1 MTAERPTDPT
11 GNRKIRVAVVFG
23 GQSDEHDVSLRSA
36 RTVIDALDPEH
47 YDIVKIGITRDGR
60 WMTQGDPLAQLVASS
75 PMFALMQG
83 SDVAPDPE
91 GAPGALALPALVE
104 GEVDVVFPV
113 LHGPMGEDGTIQ
125 GLFEL
130 LGVPYVGA
138 GVLGSAVG
146 MDKAAAKMLLA
157 QQGIDQAE
165 WLLVT
170 RNEWQRNPATVQAR
184 IGQELGFPCFVKPAN
199 LGSSVGVVKAHSA
212 EELPEAIDTASFY
225 DRRIVVERGIKG
237 RELEMSV
244 LGNDDPIASVAGE
257 IVPGHEFYDYEA
269 KYLDESSKLIIPAD
283 LDPETLERMQQIAI
297 DAFLALDLAGMARV
311 DFFLE
316 EGTGRLLVNEVN
328 TIPGFTSISMY
339 PMLWA
344 ASGMPL
350 ETLVKELLRLGIER
364 HGQRRP
370 VRKAAEN

>member
-1 MTAERPTDPT
+1 
-11 GNRKIRVAVVFG
+11 
-23 GQSDEHDVSLRSA
+23 
-36 RTVIDALDPEH
+36 
-47 YDIVKIGITRDGR
+47 
-60 WMTQGDPLAQLVASS
+60 
-75 PMFALMQG
+75 
-83 SDVAPDPE
+83 
-91 GAPGALALPALVE
+91 
-104 GEVDVVFPV
+104 
-113 LHGPMGEDGTIQ
+113 
-125 GLFEL
+125 
-130 LGVPYVGA
+130 
-138 GVLGSAVG
+138 

-212 EELPEAIDTASFY
+212 EKLPEAIDTASFY